1 MTPSP
6 SVREDGVVP
15 GPQDQLSEQRQADH
29 VRPLERNPTIAALRE
44 RLERLPPNHPSSP
57 HYDDGARKPPE
68 PDPSTREVPVP
79 RDPDDDPESAADRD
93 LSGDDAPRIHPDGSW
108 EWKGYTLT
116 PEQSRCADLALARC
130 RDAEGRDAD
139 GNYGEHGLTPA
150 MRRIEAQLEHGKLAP
165 DTEKFAL
172 KSADRFKEK
181 LAKMIAVEPDK
192 SAEEL
197 SNEIYDAIRYTF
209 LLDRDYYLEAMQET
223 ISYLEEEEFE
233 LGVRKNTWESDE
245 YKGVNTRWF
254 DSEGNVRFEV
264 QFHTEESFRIKQLT
278 HDAYDR
284 IHDLRASVE
293 EREELRDYQRRMS
306 AEIILPPGCE
316 DIYDFRKDGW

>member
-6 SVREDGVVP
+6 RVREDSVMP

-29 VRPLERNPTIAALRE
+29 VRPLERNPTVAALRE

-57 HYDDGARKPPE
+57 RYDDGARK
-68 PDPSTREVPVP
+68 
-79 RDPDDDPESAADRD
+79 
-93 LSGDDAPRIHPDGSW
+93 LSGEDAPRIHPDGSW

-150 MRRIEAQLEHGKLAP
+150 MRRIEAQLEHAKLAP
-165 DTEKFAL
+165 NTEKFAL
-172 KSADRFKEK
+172 KTPDRFKQK
-181 LAKMIAVEPDK
+181 LAEMIAVEPDK

-197 SNEIYDAIRYTF
+197 SNEISDGIRYTF
-209 LLDRDYYLEAMQET
+209 LLDRDYYLTAMRE
-223 ISYLEEEEFE
+223 ISSNLEGSGFE
-233 LGVRKNTWESDE
+233 LGVRKNTWESEE
-245 YKGVNTRWF
+245 YKGVNTRWL

-264 QFHTEESFRIKQLT
+264 QFHTEQSFRIKQLT

-284 IHDLRASVE
+284 IHDLRTIVE
-293 EREELRDYQRRMS
+293 EREELRDYQRTMS
-306 AEIILPPGCE
+306 AEIIPPPGCE
-316 DIYDFRKDGW
+316 NVLEFRKDGW